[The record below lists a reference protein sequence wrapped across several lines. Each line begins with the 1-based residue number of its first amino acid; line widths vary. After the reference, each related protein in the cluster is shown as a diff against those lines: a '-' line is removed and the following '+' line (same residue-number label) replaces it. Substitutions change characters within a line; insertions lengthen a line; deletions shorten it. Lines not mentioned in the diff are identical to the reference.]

1 MLGVL
6 DTRLAGRE
14 YLVGD
19 KFTIA
24 DINAFAW
31 VSAAPYSGIQLDEWS
46 NLKAWFDRVGARPAI
61 QAGQNIPPNAW

>member
-6 DTRLAGRE
+6 DMRLAGRE
-14 YLVGD
+14 YLVGE

-31 VSAAPYSGIQLDEWS
+31 VSFIPHIGIQLDEWS
-46 NLKAWFDRVGARPAI
+46 NLKAWYDCLSARPAI
-61 QAGQNIPPNAW
+61 QAGQNISAW